1 MSKTIIFDLGGVLVH
16 LDWDQVCAPLARRSG
31 LGYDDVMK
39 EVWNGPIVEASMLG
53 RIAPAEFHQAL
64 CANIQV
70 AIPFGPFIGG
80 YYGMYGYSGS
90 PASPGRKAVA
100 FGAWTG
106 VLMGTV
112 LAISAVIAIS
122 LSGVTPVLI
131 WIGVGVFT
139 MYYASMSGLGAWY
152 GELKTRG

>member
-1 MSKTIIFDLGGVLVH
+1 MVKGVFISFGIIIVLALIPIVH
-16 LDWDQVCAPLARRSG
+16 LAG
-31 LGYDDVMK
+31 
-39 EVWNGPIVEASMLG
+39 
-53 RIAPAEFHQAL
+53 
-64 CANIQV
+64 
-70 AIPFGPFIGG
+70 IPFGPFIGG
-80 YYGMYGYSGS
+80 YYGISAASGS
-90 PASPGRKAVA
+90 TASPGRKAVA

-131 WIGVGVFT
+131 WIGVGGFT